1 MYTIHET
8 KEFKKSY
15 QRLKHGG
22 VNSSALKKLREV
34 VDLLAS
40 GARLPINYRDHA
52 LRGNMKE
59 TRECHIQG
67 DLLLIYTV
75 EEDILVL
82 TLLDIGSHSYL
93 FG

>member
-22 VNSSALKKLREV
+22 ASSAGLKKLREV
-34 VDLLAS
+34 VELLAS
-40 GARLPINYRDHA
+40 GTMLPVNYRDHA
-52 LRGNMKE
+52 LQGNMKGI
-59 TRECHIQG
+59 RECHIQG
-67 DLLLIYTV
+67 DLLLVYSIQQ
-75 EEDILVL
+75 DILVL
-82 TLLDIGSHSYL
+82 ALLDIGSHSYL